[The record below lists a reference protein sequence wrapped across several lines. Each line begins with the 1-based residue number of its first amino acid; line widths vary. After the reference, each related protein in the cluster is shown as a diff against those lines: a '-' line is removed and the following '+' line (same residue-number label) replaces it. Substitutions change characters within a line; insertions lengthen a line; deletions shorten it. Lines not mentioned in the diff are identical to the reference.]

1 MLLWYGDKDTAVK
14 RANLEKLEQHIKQ
27 RGGCVRSIIYRD
39 VDHTDLLG
47 ALSWWNLRKIPV
59 IDDIVKFFNHVA
71 KQCRVIELTVIGCS
85 ISVEAGQVITEGEG
99 NEPAEAGVPG
109 LRA

>member
-59 IDDIVKFFNHVA
+59 VDDIVKFFNS
-71 KQCRVIELTVIGCS
+71 CR
-85 ISVEAGQVITEGEG
+85 
-99 NEPAEAGVPG
+99 
-109 LRA
+109 

>member
-14 RANLEKLEQHIKQ
+14 RANLEKLEQRIKR

-47 ALSWWNLRKIPV
+47 ALSWWNLRKIPDV
-59 IDDIVKFFNHVA
+59 DDTVKFFNS
-71 KQCRVIELTVIGCS
+71 CR
-85 ISVEAGQVITEGEG
+85 
-99 NEPAEAGVPG
+99 
-109 LRA
+109 